1 MADSGK
7 AGPSKDSEAK
17 AEQRLEKQEEADA
30 KEHEGFSLPEKKT
43 EKELAKEEKEGKWE
57 AGAEVDPDASP
68 ASSNPIRGAH
78 LGSVEGAV
86 DLTEFPGEA
95 EPVYEDDD
103 SEDED

>member
-1 MADSGK
+1 MADS
-7 AGPSKDSEAK
+7 
-17 AEQRLEKQEEADA
+17 EKK
-30 KEHEGFSLPEKKT
+30 KEPEYQLPEKKS

-95 EPVYEDDD
+95 EAVYE
-103 SEDED
+103 EDEDED

>member
-1 MADSGK
+1 M
-7 AGPSKDSEAK
+7 
-17 AEQRLEKQEEADA
+17 ADA
-30 KEHEGFSLPEKKT
+30 KKEPEYQLPEKKS

-57 AGAEVDPDASP
+57 AGAEIDPDVTP
-68 ASSNPIRGAH
+68 AASNPIRGAH

-95 EPVYEDDD
+95 EAVYEDE